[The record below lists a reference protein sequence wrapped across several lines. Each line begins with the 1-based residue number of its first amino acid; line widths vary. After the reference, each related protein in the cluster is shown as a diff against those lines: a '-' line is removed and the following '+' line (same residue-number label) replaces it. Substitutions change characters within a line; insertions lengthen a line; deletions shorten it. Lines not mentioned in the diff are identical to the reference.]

1 MGSGIFGFGDHRLQI
16 EEEVV
21 EVVEVVD
28 VVVPVEV
35 VEVVVRPES
44 K

>member
-1 MGSGIFGFGDHRLQI
+1 MGRGIFGFGTTVFGS
-16 EEEVV
+16 EKEVV
-21 EVVEVVD
+21 NVVA
-28 VVVPVEV
+28 V